1 MNRRGS
7 ALVVVLALFALATV
21 VAAGSTVDRVHRQR
35 ALGERTT
42 RIAAREAALGAACL
56 GEGQPM
62 TAGPWTVHREGARLI
77 ASSPAGVYTIA
88 VEGERWQPRKRR

>member
-7 ALVVVLALFALATV
+7 ALVVVLALLALAMV
-21 VAAGSTVDRVHRQR
+21 VAAGSAVDRVRRQR

-56 GEGQPM
+56 GQGQPV
-62 TAGPWTVHREGARLI
+62 TVGAWTVHREGTRLS
-77 ASSPAGVYTIA
+77 ASGLAGVYTIA
-88 VEGERWQPRKRR
+88 VDGERWQPRKRR